1 MPIFVKPSLF
11 KSHRINGLSKRPVS
25 RYENNY
31 GGALLLRAGISL
43 VGSTDHH
50 LLLCPF
56 TLLKTGGLR
65 QLPLAALDYETLQL
79 AIHPSS
85 SSSAFASF
93 RSGVS
98 KPSVNQP

>member
-11 KSHRINGLSKRPVS
+11 KSRRLNGLSKRPVS

-43 VGSTDHH
+43 VRSTDHH

-56 TLLKTGGLR
+56 TLLKMGELLKSLGLVESGD
-65 QLPLAALDYETLQL
+65 QLIVKDMLTAE
-79 AIHPSS
+79 
-85 SSSAFASF
+85 
-93 RSGVS
+93 
-98 KPSVNQP
+98 